1 MDELKGRV
9 AIVTGGATLIGAEV
23 ARALVHAGAKVMLA
37 DVDREGGASV
47 AAELGESAAFCATD
61 VTCDKDIQGC
71 IDAVLARWGRMDVL
85 VNLAAVYADNGP
97 ASTREEWRK
106 AVDVNLIGAA
116 MFLQAALP
124 HMIKS
129 GGGAVV
135 NFGSTSAQVAQ
146 AGRWTYPATKAAML
160 QFTRSAAL
168 DLAGQGVR
176 VNAVSPGWTWSG
188 IMKQISGDDM
198 AKTNRVAAPF
208 HMLGRIGMPQEVAH
222 AVVFLCSDKASFITG
237 ANLAVDGGYT
247 AMGPEQGLSPIAQL
261 IG

>member
-23 ARALVHAGAKVMLA
+23 ARALVQAGAKVMLA
-37 DVDREGGASV
+37 DVDREGGVFV
-47 AAELGESAAFCATD
+47 AADLGASAAFCATD
-61 VTCDKDIQGC
+61 VTRDEDIQGC
-71 IDAVLARWGRMDVL
+71 IETVLSRWGRIDVL
-85 VNLAAVYADNGP
+85 VNVAAVYTDNGP

-116 MFLQAALP
+116 MFLQAVLP
-124 HMIKS
+124 HMTKT

-135 NFGSTSAQVAQ
+135 NFGSTSAHVAQ

-168 DLAGQGVR
+168 DLAAHGIR

-198 AKTNRVAAPF
+198 AKTNQVAAPF